1 MFDFFILYLVIVL
14 PISERSSSDFV
25 WVVVGD
31 RQVTAD
37 RRAVA
42 LAHERRRL
50 VDAGLVTAKKFIK
63 L

>member
-1 MFDFFILYLVIVL
+1 MFDFFKLYLVIVL

-31 RQVTAD
+31 RQVAAD

>member
-1 MFDFFILYLVIVL
+1 MFTFLNLYLVIVL

-31 RQVTAD
+31 GQVAAD

-50 VDAGLVTAKKFIK
+50 VDARFVTAKKFTK